1 MEMKKVSG
9 GKLRAIGYDAG
20 TRTLQVEMDSGS
32 VIQYIG
38 VSQETFRRLSSAG
51 SRGVFSAT
59 TSKRIFPPS
68 EYASCHE
75 EAP

>member
-9 GKLRAIGYDAG
+9 GKLRAIGYEPG

-32 VIQYIG
+32 VMQYVG

-51 SRGVFSAT
+51 SPWSFFRDNIEEEFPA
-59 TSKRIFPPS
+59 KRMR
-68 EYASCHE
+68 
-75 EAP
+75 